1 MRQPRGK
8 IRRRISWRSRPH
20 WPQRTRPD
28 SPGIEGSV
36 GDLMTLHLMTYIA
49 VTVDLV
55 TNLKLLHFVADH
67 LDDASNVEARDCV
80 PNRPS
85 QL

>member
-1 MRQPRGK
+1 
-8 IRRRISWRSRPH
+8 
-20 WPQRTRPD
+20 
-28 SPGIEGSV
+28 
-36 GDLMTLHLMTYIA
+36 MTLHLMTYIA

>member
-1 MRQPRGK
+1 
-8 IRRRISWRSRPH
+8 
-20 WPQRTRPD
+20 
-28 SPGIEGSV
+28 
-36 GDLMTLHLMTYIA
+36 MTYIA

-85 QL
+85 QLNHFVRNIYKEREGALCHGGVFSIRCFISRKIFRNKKLSL

>member
-1 MRQPRGK
+1 MA
-8 IRRRISWRSRPH
+8 
-20 WPQRTRPD
+20 
-28 SPGIEGSV
+28 
-36 GDLMTLHLMTYIA
+36 YIA

-85 QL
+85 QLQINNFVGNI